1 MDYEYTPL
9 DNRLEPVHDIHLS
22 DDEVKRMLPKQ

>member
-22 DDEVKRMLPKQ
+22 DEEIKRMLPKQ